1 MLCHCACIHTCTYI
15 IYFDAHIFYQL
26 SQICSYGFTSLRNHE
41 IYHSIPLLT
50 CNTAAAVLPLPAP
63 PLPWPT
69 HNVVFLC
76 HSHLL
81 VYLKLGWKQLFVP
94 RRRVQEQSGIEI
106 SASEITPAYSITV
119 LLFYLFECLRLLY
132 FSQNSSFVL
141 CTYPLRPTRVMFQ
154 TKNSCMV
161 RARCVIC

>member
-63 PLPWPT
+63 PLP
-69 HNVVFLC
+69 
-76 HSHLL
+76 
-81 VYLKLGWKQLFVP
+81 
-94 RRRVQEQSGIEI
+94 
-106 SASEITPAYSITV
+106 
-119 LLFYLFECLRLLY
+119 
-132 FSQNSSFVL
+132 
-141 CTYPLRPTRVMFQ
+141 
-154 TKNSCMV
+154 
-161 RARCVIC
+161 